1 MLKHESLRSV
11 TLHTYQNEH
20 GNQGFIISQAV
31 WVAGSGKTSRNPS
44 LFRRRRR
51 FHPESAAWQWQ
62 PTISNKGGNP
72 DMGACY
78 MGLLNDS
85 HNASLGHKLAALKTK
100 DPLNTDFLQWMLPA
114 VNLFPYKHNFE

>member
-1 MLKHESLRSV
+1 
-11 TLHTYQNEH
+11 
-20 GNQGFIISQAV
+20 
-31 WVAGSGKTSRNPS
+31 
-44 LFRRRRR
+44 
-51 FHPESAAWQWQ
+51 
-62 PTISNKGGNP
+62 
-72 DMGACY
+72 